1 MKNREYYIN
10 LLKVEQMM
18 SDDNYQYLELY
29 EFSKAEHLLHQG
41 QTLEYLYILVSGRI
55 KSCRTTANGT
65 TVLSAFSNPITVT
78 GEVEF
83 LNHHE
88 VTNDVYALKN
98 TVCFRI
104 SVAQYEDILL
114 HDLIFMRYL
123 ARTLS
128 NRLYHANHNTAISIN
143 YPVENRLASYLISSA
158 QQLIIKDNFVQVA
171 EMIGCSYRQLQRV
184 LNDFCQCGYLC
195 KVKRGNYLITDESA
209 LKALGQDLYYI

>member
-18 SDDNYQYLELY
+18 SDDNYQYLELC

-41 QTLEYLYILVSGRI
+41 QILEYLYILVSGRI

-171 EMIGCSYRQLQRV
+171 
-184 LNDFCQCGYLC
+184 
-195 KVKRGNYLITDESA
+195 
-209 LKALGQDLYYI
+209 

>member
-1 MKNREYYIN
+1 MFKIRTLKTPIIPPTNIIRSIFVNEMFLNAGNRVKNKR
-10 LLKVEQMM
+10 
-18 SDDNYQYLELY
+18 
-29 EFSKAEHLLHQG
+29 
-41 QTLEYLYILVSGRI
+41 
-55 KSCRTTANGT
+55 
-65 TVLSAFSNPITVT
+65 AFSNPITVT

>member
-1 MKNREYYIN
+1 MLKLKLKSLQN
-10 LLKVEQMM
+10 LIKITF
-18 SDDNYQYLELY
+18 LELC

-41 QTLEYLYILVSGRI
+41 QILEYLYILVSGRI

-123 ARTLS
+123 ARTL
-128 NRLYHANHNTAISIN
+128 T
-143 YPVENRLASYLISSA
+143 
-158 QQLIIKDNFVQVA
+158 
-171 EMIGCSYRQLQRV
+171 
-184 LNDFCQCGYLC
+184 
-195 KVKRGNYLITDESA
+195 KVI
-209 LKALGQDLYYI
+209 

>member
-18 SDDNYQYLELY
+18 SDDNYQYLELC

-41 QTLEYLYILVSGRI
+41 QILEYLYILVSGRI

-128 NRLYHANHNTAISIN
+128 NRLYPVSYTHLRAHETGRNLVCRLLLEKKKKKITFNIIIIN
-143 YPVENRLASYLISSA
+143 LETKKN
-158 QQLIIKDNFVQVA
+158 N
-171 EMIGCSYRQLQRV
+171 
-184 LNDFCQCGYLC
+184 
-195 KVKRGNYLITDESA
+195 
-209 LKALGQDLYYI
+209 